1 MDGENCSSLNEFIL
15 LGISNDPRIKVT
27 LTTFLVV
34 YLIILVA
41 NLGMIILI
49 KMDSQLHMPMYFFL
63 GHLSFSDLCYSTAI
77 GPKMLIDLL
86 AKNKSIPF
94 YGCALQSLISCTF
107 VDSECL
113 LLAVMAM
120 TGTRPSAPPC
130 SMRSACP
137 AGCAPCSWLQ
147 FT

>member
-63 GHLSFSDLCYSTAI
+63 GAHQAFPILLLLVSTLLSFRKQPLLCGLDVLPNT
-77 GPKMLIDLL
+77 L
-86 AKNKSIPF
+86 APTNAPP
-94 YGCALQSLISCTF
+94 TF
-107 VDSECL
+107 VTTITY
-113 LLAVMAM
+113 M
-120 TGTRPSAPPC
+120 P
-130 SMRSACP
+130 
-137 AGCAPCSWLQ
+137 
-147 FT
+147 